1 MMSTVEQTDI
11 ITAAEDYVRQIF
23 EQKIPSDIY
32 TYHNWVHTT
41 QVRDEVLLLARNAGV
56 VNGDLELLNLAALF
70 HDVGFSEAYTGH
82 EDQSKRIATEFLES
96 RNYEQERIDRILRYI
111 EVTKVGVK
119 PESKLEALMKDADT
133 SSLGKSH
140 FQIYTNSLRKELNT
154 VQNAVL
160 SKKDWAKTN
169 LRFLDEHE
177 FYSSAGKERYN
188 EKKIENRRLL
198 INELTQIES
207 KTEEKEKPVKPPKSE
222 KINTIANSKSAQTQF
237 KTALRNHIDLSAI
250 ADNKANIMLSV
261 NALIITFALPLLG
274 AEIAENKLLLIPTM
288 MLLTVC
294 VISMVFA
301 TLATRPIP
309 MKGYSSME
317 SILDKKSNLFFFG
330 NYFNMSF
337 DEYEKGMN
345 ATVADD
351 DILDTT
357 IMRDLFFLGKTLG
370 AKYGYLRKCY
380 TIFMY
385 GIIVT
390 VIGFV
395 IVFAL

>member
-1 MMSTVEQTDI
+1 MAQVEQSDI
-11 ITAAEDYVRQIF
+11 ITTTEDYVRQVF
-23 EQKIPSDIY
+23 EQRIPSDIY

-41 QVRDEVLLLARNAGV
+41 QVRDEVLVLARNEGV
-56 VNGDLELLNLAALF
+56 SNGDLELLNLAALF
-70 HDVGFSEAYTGH
+70 HDIGFSEAYGGH
-82 EDQSKRIATEFLES
+82 EDVSMRMAREFLNS
-96 RNYEQERIDRILRYI
+96 QNYPSHRIDAIVRLI
-111 EVTKVGVK
+111 EVTKMEVK
-119 PESKLEALMKDADT
+119 PENKLEAIMKDADT

-154 VQNAVL
+154 VKNAVL

-169 LRFLDEHE
+169 LRFLDDHE
-177 FYSSAGKERYN
+177 YFSDPGKERYN
-188 EKKIENRRLL
+188 EKKAENRRLL
-198 INELTQIES
+198 LEELTQIKS
-207 KTEEKEKPVKPPKSE
+207 EEGIKSNKEKQPKE
-222 KINTIANSKSAQTQF
+222 NRVNTIATSKSAQTQF
-237 KTALRNHIDLSAI
+237 KTALRNHIDLSSI

-274 AEIAENKLLLIPTM
+274 KEIAANKMLLIPTI
-288 MLLTVC
+288 MLLSVC
-294 VISMVFA
+294 VVSMIFA

-309 MKGYSSME
+309 MKGYSTME
-317 SILDKKSNLFFFG
+317 SILAKKSNLFFFG
-330 NYFNMSF
+330 NYYNMSF

-370 AKYGYLRKCY
+370 NKYRYLRKCY

-385 GIIVT
+385 GIIVS
-390 VIGFV
+390 VISFV
-395 IVFAL
+395 FVFAFY